1 MKDRIDERNFREK
14 CARSIVKGYNVRFV
28 EPEEKKEEKQ
38 EQQEVQ
44 AEQKSQGVL
53 DDESR
58 WAHIPSAGYGKM
70 KDNDPVTEE
79 QIRQILGQ
87 QKESQFDV
95 LAGLNGEAGKD
106 A

>member
-1 MKDRIDERNFREK
+1 MKDLIDERNFREK
-14 CARSIVKGYNVRFV
+14 CARSIIKGYNVRYV
-28 EPEEKKEEKQ
+28 MPEETEEKPM
-38 EQQEVQ
+38 EAAEEVQ
-44 AEQKSQGVL
+44 EGLAAGNVL

-87 QKESQFDV
+87 QQESRFDV
-95 LAGLNGEAGKD
+95 LAGLEEEVD